1 MKLIRKWI
9 AALCITGLILWPQQA
24 FASVSLFPALLRDPL
39 LTLVNKDHPLSEN
52 WVMELTEIE
61 EGYQVDRRMAEDLNA
76 MFSDMRAEGLQ
87 PMICSAYRSY
97 EMQAELHEREV
108 EIYLNQGL
116 SGEEARTEAGFW
128 VAVPGCSEHQ
138 MGLAVDI
145 VDASWPELDQ
155 SQEQTAEQ
163 QWLMAH
169 CAEYG
174 FILRYPVDKSEI
186 TGIGYE
192 PWHYRYVGK
201 RNAGNI
207 MDSGLCL
214 EEYLDLLEQNEK
226 APFGHFFDLGA

>member
-52 WVMELTEIE
+52 
-61 EGYQVDRRMAEDLNA
+61 
-76 MFSDMRAEGLQ
+76 
-87 PMICSAYRSY
+87 
-97 EMQAELHEREV
+97 
-108 EIYLNQGL
+108 
-116 SGEEARTEAGFW
+116 
-128 VAVPGCSEHQ
+128 
-138 MGLAVDI
+138 
-145 VDASWPELDQ
+145 
-155 SQEQTAEQ
+155 
-163 QWLMAH
+163 WLMAH

>member
-1 MKLIRKWI
+1 
-9 AALCITGLILWPQQA
+9 
-24 FASVSLFPALLRDPL
+24 
-39 LTLVNKDHPLSEN
+39 
-52 WVMELTEIE
+52 
-61 EGYQVDRRMAEDLNA
+61 
-76 MFSDMRAEGLQ
+76 
-87 PMICSAYRSY
+87 
-97 EMQAELHEREV
+97 MQAELHEREV
-108 EIYLNQGL
+108 EMYLNQGL

-155 SQEQTAEQ
+155 SQEQTAVQ